1 MTERINK
8 LVRGKT
14 ADTLRYEDGVL
25 FFEGI
30 PESRAYVRTHLSPDP
45 EPEKAENIG
54 IEALRKLMRL
64 YLEGAR
70 RHWDEIEQVYDRN
83 VSAGEVDTIGGDYYV
98 RINQNRII
106 KLFGI
111 DPTDPVA
118 ANSEALGVIY
128 GSTKFTMANPCG
140 TGTYLNI
147 LQMCESDPITN
158 TIVLCCPY
166 VNRIFNA
173 LLAEEKA
180 GENRA

>member
-8 LVRGKT
+8 FVCGKT

-30 PESRAYVRTHLSPDP
+30 PESRAYVRTQVFSDVP
-45 EPEKAENIG
+45 PEKDEDID
-54 IEALRKLMRL
+54 IEALRKLLRP

-83 VSAGEVDTIGGDYYV
+83 ASAGEVDTIGGDYYV

-166 VNRIFNA
+166 VNRIFNV
-173 LLAEEKA
+173 LLAEES
-180 GENRA
+180 R